1 MDKMTQLDILNLAL
15 EGANQEIRSYANLI
29 ALCVTED
36 TLKKLRTSIR
46 ERDEIAELIENEK
59 HPSAAT
65 PECIS
70 IPISIGGEL
79 IDTVNVPKR

>member
-1 MDKMTQLDILNLAL
+1 MTQLEILKLAL
-15 EGANQEIRSYANLI
+15 DGTERKIRSA
-29 ALCVTED
+29 ADRVRFHATERS
-36 TLKKLRTSIR
+36 LKELRASI
-46 ERDEIAELIENEK
+46 EEHDCIAELIENEK

-79 IDTVNVPKR
+79 IDTVNVPKN

>member
-1 MDKMTQLDILNLAL
+1 MTQLEILKLAL
-15 EGANQEIRSYANLI
+15 DGTERKIRSAANLVI
-29 ALCVTED
+29 LRMTERS
-36 TLKKLRTSIR
+36 LKELSASIR

-79 IDTVNVPKR
+79 IDTVNVPKN